1 MARTMQTA
9 PQNTGDPPPTQ
20 SPVLS
25 TTSSSA
31 QSSPQISPV
40 YRSPRTLH
48 NNNNN
53 RRGKDMNNETTA
65 AGLACLQTQRQLMA
79 VAESAGRDLDDD
91 MAELQ
96 RLAEVSGTERTTSQQ
111 EQNIQ
116 VAKKRLIDAQNQ
128 QKLHLEELKSANA
141 LVSMAMKQK
150 SFAQSRVDTSTAE
163 VENAKKLLKE
173 AEEEGGTSKRKRTD
187 PLKNEE
193 EGNKKPAAAV
203 AQNTPSSTN
212 VDINNNNV
220 DDEVEGCTKTLF
232 QGGDFLYMN
241 P

>member
-20 SPVLS
+20 SPLS
-25 TTSSSA
+25 ATSSSA

-53 RRGKDMNNETTA
+53 NRRGKDVNNETTA
-65 AGLACLQTQRQLMA
+65 AGLACLQTQRQGAIHLLEGVEELLAAQRA
-79 VAESAGRDLDDD
+79 VTLDEDT
-91 MAELQ
+91 AELQ
-96 RLAEVSGTERTTSQQ
+96 LLAEVSGTAGTTPQQ

-116 VAKKRLIDAQNQ
+116 FAKKRLIDAQNQ

-141 LVSMAMKQK
+141 LISMAMKQK

-163 VENAKKLLKE
+163 VENAKKLLHTLTSSSNKKRE
-173 AEEEGGTSKRKRTD
+173 RYDEE
-187 PLKNEE
+187 EE
-193 EGNKKPAAAV
+193 EGNKKPAA
-203 AQNTPSSTN
+203 QNTPASTN
-212 VDINNNNV
+212 VDINNNNNV
-220 DDEVEGCTKTLF
+220 DEVEGCAKGLF
-232 QGGDFLYMN
+232 RDKL
-241 P
+241 